1 VHAVTENVMGA
12 ATPERKNSDLNTTQ
26 EQSQGPGGREGGKKS
41 SELENNMKLLKD
53 QAIIRD
59 LNNRQRQGEGEG
71 EDLGQEQGEGEDD
84 QMQSIWPFSME
95 DETIPLTADA
105 GEVGQEQG
113 VRKGR
118 EVEVGEEEEDS
129 KGQGVGQSLAA
140 HPATDKSISSPLQVV
155 ETVPVDLKTSSVKV
169 LQEVPSQQ
177 SDISPSP
184 HTGAISPSPHT
195 GDISPSPHTGAISP
209 SPHTGAISVSINT
222 ISTEIPIEQ
231 HAAIVETK
239 GLGLEDRRRNR
250 KDKKEK
256 AEKEREKEK
265 EKEDKKERGHEL
277 FIPVMSTR
285 ASDSDIIESALG
297 DRNQLKMSGV
307 CNPRDI
313 CVGRCLESV
322 EKLKSHHAVKCA
334 QFEKR
339 IADLVRGERRS
350 RVKQGLPC
358 LPAPVWILTLN
369 HDFHCNEIL
378 NMNNFTPHDIT
389 AESRL
394 DALPATVNS
403 HQVYSGTDGSTHA
416 QTAIEDNASS
426 YDDESLALQPT
437 ASREDWTPCSVSP
450 PADSPLDVLTASPR
464 VQCLTC
470 TGCITRTMETSPSP
484 LEDAEMDALTP
495 ALLLLKDRLE
505 LVNAMECD
513 GTSAPSAGGRHCV
526 LIT

>member
-184 HTGAISPSPHT
+184 HTG
-195 GDISPSPHTGAISP
+195 DISP

-231 HAAIVETK
+231 HVAIVETK

-265 EKEDKKERGHEL
+265 EKEKEKEDKKERGNGHEL

-394 DALPATVNS
+394 DAISATVNS

-416 QTAIEDNASS
+416 QTAIEDNATS
-426 YDDESLALQPT
+426 YDDGSLALQPT

-505 LVNAMECD
+505 LVNAIECD